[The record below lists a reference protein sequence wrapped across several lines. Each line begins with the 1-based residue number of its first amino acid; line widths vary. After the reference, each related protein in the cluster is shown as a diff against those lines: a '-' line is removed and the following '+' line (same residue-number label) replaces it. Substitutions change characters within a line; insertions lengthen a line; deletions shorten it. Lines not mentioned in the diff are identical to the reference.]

1 MSAASCVR
9 AGFARSQRFEPD
21 TSRSG
26 EYDALQADAQAA
38 DGGLWA
44 PNACGSPIDGAV
56 SVTID
61 IEPDAPG
68 DDNFNL
74 NEEWVRF
81 TNAGGAP
88 LDIDGWQVADES
100 SSHRYEFNELILEPG
115 ASVTLFTGCGTDTAT
130 ERYWCNENSAVWNNS
145 GDTVFLYDQVGNTVV
160 AESYRN

>member
-1 MSAASCVR
+1 MRLVGINAPEVGECFYDQATTALRFIVGSRPVRLVRDRSDVDQYGRLLRYVELADEVDVGRELVR

-26 EYDALQADAQAA
+26 EYDALQAAAQAA
-38 DGGLWA
+38 GSGLWA
-44 PNACGSPIDGAV
+44 PTACGSPIDGAV
-56 SVTID
+56 SVIVD

-88 LDIDGWQVADES
+88 LDLDGIVS
-100 SSHRYEFNELILEPG
+100 LR
-115 ASVTLFTGCGTDTAT
+115 T
-130 ERYWCNENSAVWNNS
+130 WCN
-145 GDTVFLYDQVGNTVV
+145 GL
-160 AESYRN
+160 